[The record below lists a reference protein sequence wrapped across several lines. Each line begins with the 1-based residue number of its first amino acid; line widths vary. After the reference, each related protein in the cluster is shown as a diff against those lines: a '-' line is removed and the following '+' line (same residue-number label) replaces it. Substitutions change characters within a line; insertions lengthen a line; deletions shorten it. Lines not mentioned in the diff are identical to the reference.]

1 MGTQYF
7 EGREHRYVD
16 YPLSEVLQMFG
27 KATRPLEDTISRGVL
42 MVPAVKRDYYKKFLA
57 EALPIESHLQVVLHD
72 AFVSEISTKMIESAD
87 DAINWTTFT
96 YFYRRLLANPSY
108 YSLTDTSHEGL
119 SAHLSELVETTLKD
133 LSDSKIIDLD
143 EEDDS
148 VTPLNAAMIAA
159 YYNISYITMQTFL
172 LSLSGR
178 TKLKGILEIVTSA
191 TEFETIQIRRHEDS
205 LLRRIYDRA
214 PVKMAEPS
222 YDSPHFKAFVLL
234 QAHFS
239 RMQLPI
245 DLAKDQEIILTKVLG
260 LLSATVDVL
269 SSDGHINA
277 MNAME
282 MSQMVV
288 QAMWD
293 RDSPLKQIPHF
304 TPEVIKAANSADVTD
319 IFGFMEAMDPS
330 ENPNYGALVKK
341 LGLTQAQLGQA
352 ANFTNSKYPNI
363 ELEFE
368 LEDPEDIT
376 AGVPSY
382 IKVNIEREEDED
394 DEGAEVDTT
403 VHAPFYPVKKM
414 ENWWLVV
421 GEEST
426 KTLLAI
432 KRITIGKK
440 LNLRLEYTVPT
451 AGKHDLKLFLMS
463 DSYVG
468 VDQDPSFT
476 VNVAEGED
484 DDEEDEDE
492 DME

>member
-1 MGTQYF
+1 
-7 EGREHRYVD
+7 
-16 YPLSEVLQMFG
+16 
-27 KATRPLEDTISRGVL
+27 
-42 MVPAVKRDYYKKFLA
+42 
-57 EALPIESHLQVVLHD
+57 
-72 AFVSEISTKMIESAD
+72 
-87 DAINWTTFT
+87 
-96 YFYRRLLANPSY
+96 
-108 YSLTDTSHEGL
+108 
-119 SAHLSELVETTLKD
+119 
-133 LSDSKIIDLD
+133 
-143 EEDDS
+143 

-172 LSLSGR
+172 LSLSAR

-191 TEFETIQIRRHEDS
+191 TEFESIQIRRHEDS
-205 LLRRIYDRA
+205 LLRRIYDRV
-214 PVKMAEPS
+214 PVKMAQPS

-304 TPEVIKAANSADVTD
+304 TPEVIKAANESGIKD
-319 IFGFMEAMDPS
+319 IFEFMDAMDP
-330 ENPNYGALVKK
+330 ENPNYTTLIKH
-341 LGLTQAQLGQA
+341 LGLSQNQLVQA

-363 ELEFE
+363 ELDFE
-368 LEDPEDIT
+368 VEDPDEIT
-376 AGVPSY
+376 AGAPAY
-382 IKVNIEREEDED
+382 IKVKITREVDEDE
-394 DEGAEVDTT
+394 ESVDLDST
-403 VHAPFYPVKKM
+403 VHAPFYPVKNKM

-421 GEEST
+421 GEESS

-432 KRITIGKK
+432 KRITIGRA

-451 AGKHDLKLFLMS
+451 PGEHELKLFLMS

-476 VNVAEGED
+476 VNVAEGMDED
-484 DDEEDEDE
+484 EDDEEDEE
-492 DME
+492 